1 MIAIGAAENLA
12 SLLIESAKI
21 LVGNE
26 LTTANLRIEDELI
39 TEVSKLKSTQK
50 ADLKINAEGLIALP
64 GMIDAHVH
72 LRDLEFSYKETFET
86 GTQAAAVG
94 GFTTVIDMPN
104 TRPPTITGGS
114 LAAKMSSAQGRLYS
128 NVAFQG
134 NLTDDPDELNQMI
147 ELGAIAFKLYL
158 NKTLETFDSSDD
170 VKLTSAL
177 RNAKESNALVTVHA
191 ESGAEIRRIQQE
203 SLAEHK
209 TSVRDFLKAHSPQ
222 IEVSAVRRILDL
234 GARVGANLHV
244 CHITI
249 PESVRLVRR
258 SPNATCEAAAHHLL
272 LNHRVFRT
280 QGTLAICVPPIRA
293 EEHRRGLWRQF
304 SNGHVNI
311 LASDHAPHTLDE
323 KIKQNAFEAAS
334 GVPGLETSLPVL
346 FTQVSKRRLTLRRL
360 VEATATVPAKI
371 FGLRKKGWLKEGFDA
386 DIVLVDPKAKV
397 KIDPEKFFTKAKYSP
412 FKGMRCTG
420 AAAYTIVNGV
430 IVAERGKIL
439 GPPVGRVT
447 KSDRACVS
455 S

>member
-1 MIAIGAAENLA
+1 MVVIGASEDLV
-12 SLLIESAKI
+12 SLLVESAKI

-26 LTTANLRIEDELI
+26 LTTANLRVDDGRI
-39 TEVSKLKSTQK
+39 TEVSKLKPSEK
-50 ADLKINAEGLIALP
+50 ADVRINAQGLIALP

-104 TRPPTITGGS
+104 TRPPTITGTS
-114 LAAKMSSAQGRLYS
+114 LATKMANAQGRLYC

-134 NLTDDPDELNQMI
+134 NLTDDPNELREMLTQ
-147 ELGAIAFKLYL
+147 GAIALKFYM

-170 VKLTSAL
+170 LKLRNAL
-177 RNAKESNALVTVHA
+177 RNAKESGALVTVHA
-191 ESGAEIRRIQQE
+191 ESGAEIRRIQQK
-203 SLAEHK
+203 SVAEHK
-209 TSVRDFLKAHSPQ
+209 TTVRDFLRAHSPQ
-222 IEVSAVRRILDL
+222 IEVSAVRRILNL
-234 GARVGANLHV
+234 NTRVGARLHV

-272 LNHRVFRT
+272 LNQRIFSS

-293 EEHRRGLWRQF
+293 EVHRRGLLRQF
-304 SNGHVNI
+304 LSGQVNI

-323 KIKQNAFEAAS
+323 KNKENAFEAAS

-346 FTQVSKRRLTLRRL
+346 FTQVSNRKLTLCRF
-360 VEATATVPAKI
+360 VEATAILPAKI
-371 FGLRKKGWLKEGFDA
+371 FGLTKKGWLKEGYDA
-386 DIVLVDPKAKV
+386 DIVLVDPKGKA
-397 KIDPEKFFTKAKYSP
+397 KIDPERFLTKAKYSP
-412 FKGMRCTG
+412 FKGMRCKGTV
-420 AAAYTIVNGV
+420 AYTIVNGSV
-430 IVAERGKIL
+430 VAERGEIL
-439 GPPVGRVT
+439 GPSVGRVT
-447 KSDRACVS
+447 KGNRICDS